1 MVDRNMRS
9 DASESKRIQDIK
21 IKIETEV
28 GSTYCLAKWHHVT
41 MYLQTGETHSCYH
54 PKPHKIPLHELI
66 NNPSA
71 LHNTEQK
78 KTERKLM
85 LEGKKPSGCQ
95 YCWNIEAMGPDYI
108 SDRHIRNGS
117 IFTEERYEQTVKG
130 PWNQNINPEY
140 LEINFGNE
148 CNFKCGY
155 CHPKYSSRYFNEIK
169 EYGPVTTVTNHR
181 CDINWMTLY
190 QREEEN
196 PYVDAFWKWWPDLR
210 KTLNIMRVTG
220 GEPTMHRSTWQLLDT
235 LEQDPAPWLELNI
248 NSNLGTKTILFERL
262 SDTVKKLCD
271 TKKLKSFM
279 LFTSLDTWGDN
290 AEYIRTGL
298 DLKLWET
305 NFHTYLTKTDSPISF
320 MITFNI
326 FSVTTFT
333 SLLQKLLEWREQYP
347 WYNHRN
353 SHRIRF
359 DTPYLRE
366 PIQYDMNILPKEN
379 FMPYMYAS
387 LKFMQD
393 NVDDTASNKF
403 TTIEY
408 EKFKRVVDYM
418 AETVYPESKL
428 IEGRRDFY
436 NWVNELDE
444 RRDTDMLKI
453 FPEMLSFYKLCQTV
467 NQLNPL

>member
-28 GSTYCLAKWHHVT
+28 GSTFCLAKWHHVP

-95 YCWNIEAMGPDYI
+95 YCWNIESMGPDYI

-169 EYGPVTTVTNHR
+169 EHGPVTTVANHR
-181 CDINWMTLY
+181 CDIDWMTLY

-279 LFTSLDTWGDN
+279 LFTSLDTWGPK

-298 DLKLWET
+298 DLELWEK

-366 PIQYDMNILPKEN
+366 PIQYDMNILPKED

-408 EKFKRVVDYM
+408 EKFKSVVDYM

-453 FPEMLSFYKLCQTV
+453 FPEMLSFYKLCQTI

>member
-1 MVDRNMRS
+1 
-9 DASESKRIQDIK
+9 
-21 IKIETEV
+21 
-28 GSTYCLAKWHHVT
+28 

-95 YCWNIEAMGPDYI
+95 YCWNIESMGPDYI

-169 EYGPVTTVTNHR
+169 EYGPVTTVANHR
-181 CDINWMTLY
+181 CDIDWMTLY

-279 LFTSLDTWGDN
+279 LFTSLDTWGPK

-298 DLKLWET
+298 DLELWEK

-366 PIQYDMNILPKEN
+366 PIQYDMNILPKED
-379 FMPYMYAS
+379 FMPYMYSS

-418 AETVYPESKL
+418 AETVYSENKL

-453 FPEMLSFYKLCQTV
+453 FPEMLSFYKLCQTI